1 MKRELLWDQRKYI
14 IIKLI
19 ITKLFDTALNSVN
32 ILVTSG
38 AINSSNLIF
47 RMSYP
52 AVHDLRLDSPNYGPP
67 PTGLYANGQ
76 PYPANGARGPNFSP
90 PISPRNQYHNGNQ
103 LHKINDDRSVT
114 VSGQSE
120 YLIEPDTFEIIVL
133 IRSAKPSIEEVKASV
148 SKRKDYIVSVAQ
160 QNKVLYRVSSKLF
173 CNSHF
178 IKFLVQ

>member
-1 MKRELLWDQRKYI
+1 
-14 IIKLI
+14 
-19 ITKLFDTALNSVN
+19 
-32 ILVTSG
+32 
-38 AINSSNLIF
+38 
-47 RMSYP
+47 MSYP
-52 AVHDLRLDSPNYGPP
+52 AVHEQPYGASRLDSPNYAPP

-120 YLIEPDTFEIIVL
+120 YLIEPDTFEIIIL

-160 QNKVLYRVSSKLF
+160 QNKVLYRVSYDLF
-173 CNSHF
+173 CKSYF
-178 IKFLVQ
+178 YQIFSAMKISLLLMTEIIKLNAKLH

>member
-1 MKRELLWDQRKYI
+1 MVLFNSQNI
-14 IIKLI
+14 IL
-19 ITKLFDTALNSVN
+19 
-32 ILVTSG
+32 
-38 AINSSNLIF
+38 

-52 AVHDLRLDSPNYGPP
+52 AVHEQPYGASRLDSPNYAPP

-120 YLIEPDTFEIIVL
+120 YLIEPDTFEIIIL

-160 QNKVLYRVSSKLF
+160 QNKVLYRVSYNLLCKSYFYQIFSAMKISLLLMTEIIKL
-173 CNSHF
+173 NAKLH
-178 IKFLVQ
+178 